1 MEKKGTNMTT
11 EKYRENKYIFLAIIM
26 ILIMIV
32 SSLLVSF
39 NIEDALYL
47 LLIAIMSTIC
57 YFRCK

>member
-11 EKYRENKYIFLAIIM
+11 EKYRKNKYIFLAIIM

-47 LLIAIMSTIC
+47 LLIAILSTIC

>member
-1 MEKKGTNMTT
+1 MTT
-11 EKYRENKYIFLAIIM
+11 DKFKENKYIFLALLM

-47 LLIAIMSTIC
+47 LLITILSTIC
-57 YFRCK
+57 YFRSK

>member
-11 EKYRENKYIFLAIIM
+11 EKYRENKYIFLAILM

-47 LLIAIMSTIC
+47 LLIAILSTIC

>member
-47 LLIAIMSTIC
+47 LLIAILSTIC